1 MMINAPDSARV
12 LGLMSGTSCDG
23 LDMALLEFGPQ
34 GRWEM
39 LRSGEQR
46 FDMELRSRLLAAS
59 DSNTV
64 ELARLRFDWMR
75 WCGAQVRGF
84 LDGQAA
90 DLVVSHGQTV
100 FHDPPHATWQL
111 GDGNVLA
118 VACELPVLWNLRSA
132 DVAAG
137 GQGAPLVPVPDRFF
151 FEPAS
156 GSRWL
161 LNVGGIAN
169 LTCLVAGEDGWAG
182 DVGPGNCWVDR
193 LVELRS
199 GGSLTMDVDG
209 SISAQGRVDKDL
221 LADLLGAV
229 RPTLGFSLARETFSG
244 EWLESLIGGLVSTQD
259 AARTLI
265 ALSVEL
271 IAEAVERN
279 HRGAHDLYVA
289 GGGARNA
296 TLMADLQR
304 RLPEFNVQS
313 FDALGM
319 PGDAREAACFACLGW
334 LFLQGKSGASTLVTG
349 AKSAKILGSLAFP

>member
-1 MMINAPDSARV
+1 MMIKAPESARI

-23 LDMALLEFGPQ
+23 LDMALLEFGPE

-46 FDMELRSRLLAAS
+46 FDHQLRSRLLAAS

-75 WCGAQVRGF
+75 WCGDQVGAF
-84 LDGQAA
+84 LDGQPA

-151 FEPAS
+151 FEPSS

-169 LTCLVAGEDGWAG
+169 LTSLIAGEDGWAG

-193 LVELRS
+193 WVELRS
-199 GGSLTMDVDG
+199 GGSLTMDTDG
-209 SISAQGRVDKDL
+209 SISARGLVDSDL
-221 LADLLGAV
+221 LARLLDAV
-229 RPTLGFSLARETFSG
+229 RPSLGSSLARETFSR
-244 EWLESLIGGLVSTQD
+244 EWLASLISEHVRTED

-271 IAEAVERN
+271 IAEAVERH
-279 HRGAHDLYVA
+279 HRGARDLYVA
-289 GGGARNA
+289 GGGARNL

-304 RLPEFNVQS
+304 RLPELTVQT

-319 PGDAREAACFACLGW
+319 SGDAREAACFACLGW

-349 AKSAKILGSLAFP
+349 AEKPKILGSLAFP